1 MESRDKIVVKLPCK
15 PEYVSV
21 ARLTVSGVASRIG
34 FDIDTVEDIK
44 VAVSEVCS
52 RIISVAGSSEK
63 QYEIWFDISAK
74 KLTISFSAKI
84 ERINCIFEDD
94 EDGLGAA
101 IINAFMDEVEYCPE
115 GKDYI
120 LSMTKNFEVIS
131 CNGL

>member
-1 MESRDKIVVKLPCK
+1 MESQDKIIIKLPCK

-21 ARLTVSGVASRIG
+21 ARLTVAGVANRIG
-34 FDIDTVEDIK
+34 FDIETVEDIK

-52 RIISVAGSSEK
+52 RIISVACSSER
-63 QYEIWFDISAK
+63 QFEIWFGINAQ
-74 KLTISFSAKI
+74 KLTIRFSSDI
-84 ERINCIFEDD
+84 DRINCIFNDD